1 MKKAITTKKAAIAVL
16 RLLVTAFRSL
26 FKYKILKQQKIQPN
40 ATKTTET
47 IHARAEYA
55 SFDPYT
61 PYIVSVFFSRIR
73 YKISLESF
81 SSKVVYED

>member
-40 ATKTTET
+40 ATKTTKT

-55 SFDPYT
+55 SFDPYI
-61 PYIVSVFFSRIR
+61 PYIISVF
-73 YKISLESF
+73 L
-81 SSKVVYED
+81 